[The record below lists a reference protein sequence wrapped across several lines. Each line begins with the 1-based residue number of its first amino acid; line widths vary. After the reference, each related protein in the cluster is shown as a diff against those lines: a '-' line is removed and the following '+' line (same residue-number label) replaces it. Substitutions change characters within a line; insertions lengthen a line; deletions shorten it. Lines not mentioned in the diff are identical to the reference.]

1 MERRL
6 DVSDLEPPEP
16 MERILDALDEM
27 PAEDC
32 LRVRHRREPYPLYN
46 NLIED
51 NQFEGNIS
59 QVVVAGGKTANRN
72 QWQGNYWDDYQ
83 GFDRNL
89 DGIGDTP
96 YELYGYADRI

>member
-27 PAEDC
+27 PAGDC

-46 NLIED
+46 ILRNMDFSWRTAWKDGALDLLIWH
-51 NQFEGNIS
+51 EG
-59 QVVVAGGKTANRN
+59 QP
-72 QWQGNYWDDYQ
+72 QPD
-83 GFDRNL
+83 
-89 DGIGDTP
+89 
-96 YELYGYADRI
+96 